1 MSITFLGYNHGAGHH
16 VHNLLGGCVL
26 SPLTDATFVSV
37 RSRGQWRRW
46 LERNHDKL
54 DHVWLVFFKHH
65 TGEPTLGYG
74 EAVEEALCF
83 GWVDSLVKRLDED
96 RYARKFTPRR
106 ADSKWSSANRKR
118 YDSLQ
123 ARGLL
128 APAGIARPPTDRDGD
143 APTPAPHTLP
153 VYLEQG
159 LKANKKAWDAFRRLT
174 PSQRRAYVGWID
186 TAKREATRQRRLA
199 EAVARLAAGQPLG
212 MK

>member
-1 MSITFLGYNHGAGHH
+1 MPAVTGARL
-16 VHNLLGGCVL
+16 V
-26 SPLTDATFVSV
+26 TV

-46 LERNHDKL
+46 LARNHAKL
-54 DHVWLVFFKHH
+54 DEAWLVFFKHH
-65 TGEPTLGYG
+65 TGEPGLGYD

-83 GWVDSLVKRLDED
+83 GWVDSLVKRLDES

-118 YDSLQ
+118 YASLQ

-143 APTPAPHTLP
+143 APTPALDTLP
-153 VYLEQG
+153 GYLEQG
-159 LKANKKAWDAFRRLT
+159 LKANKKAWDAFCRLP
-174 PSQRRAYVGWID
+174 PSQRRACVGWID
-186 TAKREATRQRRLA
+186 TARRESTRQRRLA